1 MNENGKLPPHPES
14 YWRDDIEFP
23 KFPSLEEDI
32 QVDVIIV
39 GAGITG
45 ITSAY
50 LLVNEGLK
58 VAVIEAGEV
67 LNGTTGHTTAK
78 ITAQHDLIYD
88 EYIHNIGRSNARLY
102 YEANTQALNF
112 IKETVDQHKI
122 ECDFSQQ
129 DAYIYAT
136 TEKYARK
143 IEKEAE
149 AYEKIGIEGGLVDSI
164 PFDIE
169 IQNAIVMKNQA
180 QFHPTK
186 YLVHLLQ
193 LIKEKGG
200 LIFENTTAVNI
211 ETGEQPVVL
220 TREGPPYHFQ
230 SRPCM
235 LPFSVL

>member
-14 YWRDDIEFP
+14 YWRAGIEFP

-50 LLVNEGLK
+50 LLANEGLK

-149 AYEKIGIEGGLVDSI
+149 
-164 PFDIE
+164 
-169 IQNAIVMKNQA
+169 VMKRLGLKGDWSIV
-180 QFHPTK
+180 FH
-186 YLVHLLQ
+186 
-193 LIKEKGG
+193 
-200 LIFENTTAVNI
+200 
-211 ETGEQPVVL
+211 L
-220 TREGPPYHFQ
+220 T
-230 SRPCM
+230 
-235 LPFSVL
+235 